1 VEFTNH
7 VKNHRLWKKV
17 DKVIPVI
24 SCEARRISIKKVPSK
39 GSGVKQA
46 AMNAGKKE
54 KKKERKSIKKFGR
67 GNRPFFKQPLAVGA
81 LAL

>member
-1 VEFTNH
+1 LVKVEFTNH

-39 GSGVKQA
+39 GSGVKQ
-46 AMNAGKKE
+46 GSHE
-54 KKKERKSIKKFGR
+54 CW
-67 GNRPFFKQPLAVGA
+67 
-81 LAL
+81 